1 MFNVSRLGILV
12 GALFASTL
20 PALTQ
25 ELPEGKGKE
34 AVAAT
39 CNNCHPLLA
48 RLGSGYTAEGW
59 HTVMRMMVNQGAA
72 IPADQAE
79 MMMQYLI
86 KTFPE
91 KGKPAGVSVPGPVK
105 VVTEGTECLPA
116 KLGRAIDCMR
126 LIAGRAPPGRR
137 RAFRS
142 FAKDARIVRCSVV

>member
-1 MFNVSRLGILV
+1 MLNVSRLGILI

-48 RLGSGYTAEGW
+48 RVGSGYTAEGW
-59 HTVMRMMVNQGAA
+59 HTVMRMMVNQGTV

-79 MMMQYLI
+79 AMMQYLI
-86 KTFPE
+86 TTFPE
-91 KGKPAGVSVPGPVK
+91 KGKPAGVSVPGSVQVAFKSWQATTPGSRPHDPLAARDGSLWYTGQMANV
-105 VVTEGTECLPA
+105 
-116 KLGRAIDCMR
+116 LGRVDLKTGKI
-126 LIAGRAPPGRR
+126 
-137 RAFRS
+137 
-142 FAKDARIVRCSVV
+142 K